1 MDPKPNDLDVQIFPE
16 FPLLQE
22 FLVRLINNEPSPK
35 PDRVKRLSL
44 SFAQD
49 LFFAVHYGKK
59 LTPKDVLL
67 PLQIKSLTNTTELIT
82 SVSRLGHGISY
93 TKLSEITTEV
103 VYSII
108 NKYLSGMVF
117 LPEQCQ
123 KPQFTM
129 IVEDN
134 IDRNEQTLT
143 GMLKYGLT
151 LLLIRLHNSDNTILK
166 ESIFTRAIFHDFAN
180 GNVSFFSRLQELNFT
195 SDQRK
200 KV

>member
-1 MDPKPNDLDVQIFPE
+1 ML
-16 FPLLQE
+16 
-22 FLVRLINNEPSPK
+22 
-35 PDRVKRLSL
+35 
-44 SFAQD
+44 
-49 LFFAVHYGKK
+49 
-59 LTPKDVLL
+59 
-67 PLQIKSLTNTTELIT
+67 
-82 SVSRLGHGISY
+82 
-93 TKLSEITTEV
+93 
-103 VYSII
+103 
-108 NKYLSGMVF
+108 F
-117 LPEQCQ
+117 LPEQCH
-123 KPQFTM
+123 KHQFTM